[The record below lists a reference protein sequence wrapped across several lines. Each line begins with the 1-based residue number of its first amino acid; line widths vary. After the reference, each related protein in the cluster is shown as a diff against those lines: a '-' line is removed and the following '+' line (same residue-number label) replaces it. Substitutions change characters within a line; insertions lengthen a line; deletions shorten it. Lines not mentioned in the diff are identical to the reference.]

1 MPTRLSVLGVRI
13 PETLLTPRR
22 VGPVAVALIVGL
34 AVTERLLRF
43 DYSLGILYIVP
54 VLLASAALTHRQ
66 LVLLALFAALAR
78 TPFTPA
84 TSAVEAV
91 LKFAMAF
98 TAYTATGLLVVEMST
113 SRRRVLESLERVQEE
128 QQKRHR
134 AEDQLRVLADSSP
147 AAILTLD
154 RHARV
159 LAANQAAH
167 LLLGADG
174 ELRGTSVA
182 DNLPLFATALEVA
195 SGRRAIRTSASGWAR
210 RHDGQRFPIQA
221 WFSVY
226 GEGAATCLAAIVVDI
241 SEEVRDREREHF
253 QQLVDHNRLLAS
265 AVSHEIRNFCS
276 AISVVC
282 SNLEA
287 RADLRGNADFDA
299 LVRLVNGLK
308 ELASLQL
315 GRAVDRGE
323 TADLR
328 ALLEQLRIIIEP
340 DWDDLGGGVAWSVP
354 EEGLPPVAAGPH
366 GLLQIFL
373 NLCQNSLRAVDG
385 CPERRLSV
393 AVDPEGDDLVVTFA
407 DTGPGVASPETLF
420 QLHPPRPGDAGSGLG
435 LYLSREIARSVG
447 GDLVHVPSAVGARFR
462 VTIPVAR
469 PSELPRAT

>member
-1 MPTRLSVLGVRI
+1 V
-13 PETLLTPRR
+13 
-22 VGPVAVALIVGL
+22 
-34 AVTERLLRF
+34 
-43 DYSLGILYIVP
+43 
-54 VLLASAALTHRQ
+54 
-66 LVLLALFAALAR
+66 
-78 TPFTPA
+78 
-84 TSAVEAV
+84 VEAV

-134 AEDQLRVLADSSP
+134 AEDQLRALAASSP

-154 RHARV
+154 RHATV

-167 LLLGADG
+167 HLLGAEG

-182 DNLPLFATALEVA
+182 DLLPLFANALEVA
-195 SGRRAIRTSASGWAR
+195 SGRRAIRTSATGWACR
-210 RHDGQRFPIQA
+210 RDGHRFPIQS

-226 GEGAATCLAAIVVDI
+226 GEGASTCLAAIVVDI

-299 LVRLVNGLK
+299 LVRLVGGLK

-340 DWDDLGGGVAWSVP
+340 DWDDLGGGVSWSVP
-354 EEGLPPVAAGPH
+354 EGLPPVAAGPH

-385 CPERRLSV
+385 CPVRRLSV

-407 DTGPGVASPETLF
+407 DTGPGVATPETLF
-420 QLHPPRPGDAGSGLG
+420 QLHPPGPGNAGSGLG

-447 GDLVHVPSAVGARFR
+447 GDLVHAPSTAGAWFR

-469 PSELPRAT
+469 PPELTRAT